1 MHVRVTLIGGGS
13 LLAGTEE
20 KMTDFGLE
28 KKTFSFY
35 ENHADE
41 LEEEML
47 VSKKLVPPPLSS

>member
-1 MHVRVTLIGGGS
+1 M
-13 LLAGTEE
+13 AGTEE

-47 VSKKLVPPPLSS
+47 VSIDSYIFVMCFEIRR